1 MVFLFPVGRPGG
13 NRSGKPQSGEE
24 GPRCPCSAFPG
35 WLYLPCLGV
44 NLEVVGGRG
53 GRGQK
58 REFPGLP

>member
-1 MVFLFPVGRPGG
+1 M
-13 NRSGKPQSGEE
+13 EE
-24 GPRCPCSAFPG
+24 GPRCPCSAFSG

-58 REFPGLP
+58 HEFPGLP